1 MTQKEK
7 VIAQFNE
14 FGYVSR
20 NWALK
25 NYMSRLGAIIC
36 DLKREGWNID
46 GRWVGKDFVYSKKSD
61 LSDKTSDN
69 SPEPLYITKQRAD
82 ALKLKN
88 SGKVKIL

>member
-61 LSDKTSDN
+61 LSDKIGDN
-69 SPEPLYITKQRAD
+69 SPEPLYITKQRQKRMTE
-82 ALKLKN
+82 LN
-88 SGKVKIL
+88 SKQQKMI